1 MSQLV
6 NNATRAADDASLR
19 VRQLRNDVESLMRDV
34 VTPALTDAVAKAVS
48 TSKQMQK
55 HSETVA
61 SNVRGR
67 PLLSVSLAGLV
78 GFIFGRATR

>member
-6 NNATRAADDASLR
+6 NNATRVADDVSVR
-19 VRQLRNDVESLMRDV
+19 VRQLRNDVDALMRDT
-34 VTPALTDAVAKAVS
+34 VTPALAVAIDRAMA
-48 TSKQMQK
+48 TSQHVRR

-61 SNVRGR
+61 TGVRGR
-67 PLLSVSLAGLV
+67 PLLSVGIAGFV